1 MPDRLFLGSE
11 VIIMSVEDARKLMQ
25 AILVE
30 SDRARLRQLEKLG
43 ILDILEDLRSVIRRY
58 DYEVADA

>member
-1 MPDRLFLGSE
+1 MPDRFVLGSE

-30 SDRARLRQLEKLG
+30 SDRAHLRRLEKLG
-43 ILDILEDLRSVIRRY
+43 LLGILEDLRSVIRRY
-58 DYEVADA
+58 DYEVEDA